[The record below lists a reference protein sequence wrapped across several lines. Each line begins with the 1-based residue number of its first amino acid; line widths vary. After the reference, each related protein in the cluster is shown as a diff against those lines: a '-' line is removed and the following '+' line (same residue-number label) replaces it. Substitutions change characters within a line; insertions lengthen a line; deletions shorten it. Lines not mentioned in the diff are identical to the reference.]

1 MNAIGSSGRALTA
14 AFNASSTFLDKS
26 CFSMYSWIVLIVSCA
41 RGSDAASVGAVDA
54 DDDADDAD
62 VVDAARRPRARAR
75 WRTHRLGSHRARAL
89 DDDAAAPV
97 ATRAAAAA
105 AARMGLAASG

>member
-1 MNAIGSSGRALTA
+1 
-14 AFNASSTFLDKS
+14 
-26 CFSMYSWIVLIVSCA
+26 MYSWIVLIVSCA

-54 DDDADDAD
+54 DDDADDDAD

-89 DDDAAAPV
+89 DDAAAPV

-105 AARMGLAASG
+105 ARMGLAASG